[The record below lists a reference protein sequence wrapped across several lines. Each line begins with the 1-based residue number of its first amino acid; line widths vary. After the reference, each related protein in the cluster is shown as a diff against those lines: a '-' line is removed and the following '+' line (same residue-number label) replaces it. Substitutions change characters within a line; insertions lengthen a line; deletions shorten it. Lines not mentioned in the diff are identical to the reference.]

1 MGFWPEYQGESK
13 DLYHLKT
20 IPGKPNSFL
29 CCSSSMPTNLLS
41 GSCLTREILF
51 GARFILFLKVVMSSG
66 MRMVR
71 RDGMSLMWTG
81 SDVNNRRGTTLKCQ
95 QGKEPRKTYQSSSL
109 RQCHQTSFMLTAG
122 TSVKHFSVLNIKHI
136 FGIRGMIPR
145 CGKLCSLKTCVPF
158 PLYYA

>member
-95 QGKEPRKTYQSSSL
+95 RAQKNLPILQLETMPPDVLYVDRWYFSNAF
-109 RQCHQTSFMLTAG
+109 QCTQHQAHLWD
-122 TSVKHFSVLNIKHI
+122 
-136 FGIRGMIPR
+136 
-145 CGKLCSLKTCVPF
+145 
-158 PLYYA
+158 